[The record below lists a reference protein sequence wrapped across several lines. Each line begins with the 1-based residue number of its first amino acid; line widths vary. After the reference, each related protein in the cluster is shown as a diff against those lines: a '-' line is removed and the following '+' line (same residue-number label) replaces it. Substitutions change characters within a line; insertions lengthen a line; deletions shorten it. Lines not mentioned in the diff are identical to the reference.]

1 VGAAVLVGLGA
12 RVERR
17 KVSETVVL
25 RVGVLGPVT
34 VWNGSEELRVG
45 QPRQQ
50 AVLGILAMR
59 ANRVISRGELVDAV
73 WGQDPPASAEGG
85 IYTYVAGLRR
95 IIEPTR
101 SARGP
106 GRVLVS
112 SGAGYVL
119 HLVPGQPDAVAFEQ
133 HLARARQ
140 LRKSGDPVGAVDALE
155 SALGLWR
162 GVAFAGVPGPFAET
176 ERVRLAELRSGAAE
190 ERADVLLALGRH
202 EEVIPDLTALVADHP
217 LRERMRGLL
226 MIALYRS
233 GRHAE
238 ALRVFQDGRR
248 VLAEELGIDPGAD
261 LSRIRQ
267 QVLTCDP
274 ALDVIAEAAPA
285 SPGADRRPAS
295 PGETGGSARPPRTA
309 AGTGPRG
316 SDGSV
321 LPSGTAGPV
330 GPALL
335 SGVAPGAG
343 RAPSWAA
350 GPPGVPV
357 PAQLPLDGQGF
368 SGRHEE
374 LRALHAMLPS
384 ARAAGTGESVPVVVI
399 TGTAG
404 VGKTALAIRFGRQVA
419 KRFPDGQLYVNLR
432 GLDPG
437 APPMD
442 PSGAL
447 RFFLDAF
454 GVPPYR
460 IVAPLEE
467 RAALFRS
474 LVAGKR
480 VLVVLDNAS
489 NAAQVRPLLPGSP
502 DCLVVVTSRN
512 QMAGLVAAEGATLIT
527 LDVLGDGEAHEML
540 SRRLGQERV
549 AAEPQAAD
557 EIVAACA
564 RLPLALSIAVG
575 RAASRP
581 KRPLAELAAEL
592 RDARVRLDALE
603 AGDAATDVRAVLS
616 WSYNQLSPAAA
627 RMFRLLGLHPGPDIS
642 LPAAASLAGIS
653 RAEAGTVLRELTR
666 THMAAEHLPG
676 RFAFHDL
683 LRAYASDQCERT
695 DSPAER
701 GLATQRMLD
710 HYLHTAM
717 AASQRFSPFRSPLR
731 LAAPQPGVLPAEMAD
746 KDQAMAWF
754 DAEVP
759 VLLMLIGY
767 AEAKQF
773 DTYAWQLPWALGPFF
788 HRRGRLRAYANI
800 QQTALAAARRL
811 DDTLALA
818 HAHHLL
824 GHAQLQMN
832 EYETAE
838 PNFRRALDLFR
849 ELGDRA
855 NEAVVLN
862 GLAGMLEK
870 QERYP
875 EALAVALDALRMLKA
890 AGHWWTQATLENGV
904 GWLYAHLGQYEDALT
919 HCQRALS
926 LHRESGHRGGAADT
940 LDSLGFVYLH
950 LGDFEQ
956 AKAHYEL
963 AIDAYREIGAPFG
976 EGNSLAGLGDVLLRS
991 GDLDAARARY
1001 LQAAAILDALPHPL
1015 ADVVRGK
1022 LQDLDEDPDA
1032 DRLAAAGHPDRDPSS
1047 AAGHPDRDP
1056 SPGAATT
1063 ARSV

>member
-1 VGAAVLVGLGA
+1 
-12 RVERR
+12 
-17 KVSETVVL
+17 VVL
-25 RVGVLGPVT
+25 RVGVLGPVA

-85 IYTYVAGLRR
+85 IYTYVAGLRH

-101 SARGP
+101 SVRGP

-112 SGAGYVL
+112 TGAGYVL

-140 LRKSGDPVGAVDALE
+140 LRRSGDPVGAVDALE

-162 GVAFAGVPGPFAET
+162 GIAFAGVPGPFAET
-176 ERVRLAELRSGAAE
+176 ERVRLGELRSGAAE

-202 EEVIPDLTALVADHP
+202 EEVVPDLTALVTDHP

-226 MIALYRS
+226 MTALYRG
-233 GRHAE
+233 GRPAE
-238 ALRVFQDGRR
+238 ALRVFEDGKH
-248 VLAEELGIDPGAD
+248 VLAEELGIDPGTD

-267 QVLTCDP
+267 QVLTSDP
-274 ALDVIAEAAPA
+274 ALDLIVKGAADRAEAAE
-285 SPGADRRPAS
+285 GAARPRRP
-295 PGETGGSARPPRTA
+295 EMNRA
-309 AGTGPRG
+309 AAAAPRG

-321 LPSGTAGPV
+321 LPSGATGPAGPAGSAV
-330 GPALL
+330 L
-335 SGVAPGAG
+335 SGAGPGVSTAP
-343 RAPSWAA
+343 PWAA
-350 GPPGVPV
+350 GPSGVPV
-357 PAQLPLDGQGF
+357 PAQLPLDAQGF
-368 SGRHEE
+368 SGRHDE

-399 TGTAG
+399 AGTAG

-419 KRFPDGQLYVNLR
+419 KRFPDGQLYVDLR
-432 GLDPG
+432 GRDPS
-437 APPMD
+437 APPVE
-442 PSGAL
+442 PGGAL

-454 GVPPYR
+454 GVPKHR

-474 LVAGKR
+474 LVDGKR
-480 VLVVLDNAS
+480 VLIVLDSAS
-489 NAAQVRPLLPGSP
+489 SAAQVRPLLPGSP
-502 DCLVVVTSRN
+502 GCLVVVTSRN

-527 LDVLGDGEAHEML
+527 LDVLGDDEAHEML
-540 SRRLGQERV
+540 GRRLGQERV
-549 AAEPQAAD
+549 AAEPAAAD

-575 RAASRP
+575 RAAGRP

-616 WSYNQLSPAAA
+616 WSYDQLSPAAA

-642 LPAAASLAGIS
+642 LSAAASLAGIS
-653 RAEAGTVLRELTR
+653 RAEAGPVLRELTR
-666 THMAAEHLPG
+666 THMAVEHLPG

-683 LRAYASDQCERT
+683 LRAYATDQAERR
-695 DSPAER
+695 DSQAER

-759 VLLMLIGY
+759 VLLTLIGF
-767 AEAKQF
+767 AEANQF

-800 QQTALAAARRL
+800 QQIALAAARRL

-824 GHAQLQMN
+824 GHAQLQMSDF
-832 EYETAE
+832 EAAE
-838 PNFRRALDLFR
+838 PNFRQALDLFR

-950 LGDFEQ
+950 LGDLEQ

-991 GDLDAARARY
+991 GDLEAARSRY
-1001 LQAAAILDALPHPL
+1001 LQSAAILDALPHPL

-1022 LQDLDEDPDA
+1022 LHDLDEDPDA
-1032 DRLAAAGHPDRDPSS
+1032 DRPAAD
-1047 AAGHPDRDP
+1047 GHPDRDP
-1056 SPGAATT
+1056 SPGGRHPDRDPSPGASTT

>member
-1 VGAAVLVGLGA
+1 
-12 RVERR
+12 
-17 KVSETVVL
+17 
-25 RVGVLGPVT
+25 
-34 VWNGSEELRVG
+34 VG

-101 SARGP
+101 SLRGP

-133 HLARARQ
+133 HLVRARQ
-140 LRKSGDPVGAVDALE
+140 LRKNGDPVGAVDALE
-155 SALGLWR
+155 NALGLWR
-162 GVAFAGVPGPFAET
+162 GVGFAGVPGPFAET
-176 ERVRLAELRSGAAE
+176 ERVRLGELRSGAAE
-190 ERADVLLALGRH
+190 ERADVLLTLGRH
-202 EEVIPDLTALVADHP
+202 EEVVPDLTALVADHP

-233 GRHAE
+233 GRPAE
-238 ALRVFQDGRR
+238 ALRVYEDGRQ
-248 VLAEELGIDPGAD
+248 VLAEELGIDPGTD
-261 LSRIRQ
+261 LSRIHH
-267 QVLTCDP
+267 QVLKSDP
-274 ALDVIAEAAPA
+274 ALDLAAAAASASSADAGGPA
-285 SPGADRRPAS
+285 GRDEGSGRSRRK
-295 PGETGGSARPPRTA
+295 A
-309 AGTGPRG
+309 AGTRPRG

-321 LPSGTAGPV
+321 LPSGTAGPAV
-330 GPALL
+330 LPSAG
-335 SGVAPGAG
+335 PGAG
-343 RAPSWAA
+343 PGVGPGVGIAPSWAA

-357 PAQLPLDGQGF
+357 PAQLPLDAPGF
-368 SGRHEE
+368 SGRHDE
-374 LRALHAMLPS
+374 LRTLHALLPS
-384 ARAAGTGESVPVVVI
+384 AQAGGTDESVPVAVI
-399 TGTAG
+399 SGTAG

-419 KRFPDGQLYVNLR
+419 KRFPDGQLYMHLR
-432 GLDPG
+432 GRDPG
-437 APPMD
+437 TPPVE
-442 PSGAL
+442 SGTAL
-447 RFFLDAF
+447 QFFLDAL
-454 GVPPYR
+454 GVPPHR
-460 IVAPLEE
+460 IAASTQE
-467 RAALFRS
+467 RAALYRS
-474 LVAGKR
+474 LLDGKR
-480 VLVVLDNAS
+480 MLIVLDDAV
-489 NAAQVRPLLPGSP
+489 NAAQVRPLVPGSP
-502 DCLVVVTSRN
+502 GCLVLVTSRN
-512 QMAGLVAAEGATLIT
+512 QMAGLAAVDGATLVT
-527 LDVLGDGEAHEML
+527 LDVLGDAEAHEML
-540 SRRLGQERV
+540 ARRLGQERI
-549 AAEPQAAD
+549 AAEPEATD
-557 EIVAACA
+557 EIVVACA

-575 RAASRP
+575 RAVSRP

-592 RDARVRLDALE
+592 RDARRRLDALE
-603 AGDAATDVRAVLS
+603 ADDAATDVRAVLS
-616 WSYNQLSPAAA
+616 WSYDQLSPAAA

-642 LPAAASLAGIS
+642 LPAAASLAGIP
-653 RAEAGTVLRELTR
+653 RAEAGAALRELTR

-683 LRAYASDQCERT
+683 LRTYAADQAERY
-695 DSPAER
+695 DDPAER
-701 GLATQRMLD
+701 NSATSRMLD

-731 LAAPQPGVLPAEMAD
+731 LPAPQPGVLPAEMAD
-746 KDQAMAWF
+746 KDQARAWF
-754 DAEVP
+754 DAEVS
-759 VLLMLIGY
+759 VLLSMIRY
-767 AEAKQF
+767 AEAGCF
-773 DTYAWQLPWALGPFF
+773 DNYAWQIPWALGPFF
-788 HRRGRLRAYANI
+788 HRRGWLRSYLTI
-800 QQTALAAARRL
+800 QQTALAAAGRL
-811 DDTLALA
+811 GDTLALA

-824 GHAQLQMN
+824 GHAQLQLSD
-832 EYETAE
+832 YEAAE

-870 QERYP
+870 QERYE

-904 GWLYAHLGQYEDALT
+904 GWLYAHLGQHDEALT

-940 LDSLGFVYLH
+940 LDSLAFVYLQ
-950 LGDFEQ
+950 LGDLAQ
-956 AKAHYEL
+956 AQAHYEQ
-963 AIDAYREIGAPFG
+963 AIETYREMGAPFG
-976 EGNSLAGLGDVLLRS
+976 EGNSLSGLGDVLLRR
-991 GDLDAARARY
+991 GDVDGARSHY

-1022 LQDLDEDPDA
+1022 LRGLDEDPDPE
-1032 DRLAAAGHPDRDPSS
+1032 HE
-1047 AAGHPDRDP
+1047 P

>member
-1 VGAAVLVGLGA
+1 
-12 RVERR
+12 
-17 KVSETVVL
+17 VVL

-34 VWNGSEELRVG
+34 AWYGQEELRVG

-95 IIEPTR
+95 IIEPAR

-133 HLARARQ
+133 QLARARQ
-140 LRKSGDPVGAVDALE
+140 LRKNGDPGAAVDALE
-155 SALGLWR
+155 GALGLWR

-176 ERVRLAELRSGAAE
+176 ERIRLGELRTGAAE

-202 EEVIPDLTALVADHP
+202 EEVVPDLTVLVADHP

-226 MIALYRS
+226 MIALYRG

-238 ALRVFQDGRR
+238 ALRVFADGRH
-248 VLAEELGIDPGAD
+248 VLAEELGIDPGTE
-261 LSRIRQ
+261 LSRIYQ
-267 QVLTCDP
+267 QVLTGDP
-274 ALDVIAEAAPA
+274 ALNLPGPATDEQSTRAVPRPGDGPAEG
-285 SPGADRRPAS
+285 PGP
-295 PGETGGSARPPRTA
+295 
-309 AGTGPRG
+309 GPRE
-316 SDGSV
+316 
-321 LPSGTAGPV
+321 
-330 GPALL
+330 
-335 SGVAPGAG
+335 G

-350 GPPGVPV
+350 GAPGVPV
-357 PAQLPLDGQGF
+357 PAQLPLDAQGF
-368 SGRHEE
+368 SGRHDE
-374 LRALHAMLPS
+374 LRTLHDLLPS
-384 ARAAGTGESVPVVVI
+384 ARAAEADESVPVVVI
-399 TGTAG
+399 SGTAG

-419 KRFPDGQLYVNLR
+419 KHFPDGQVYVNLR
-432 GLDPG
+432 GRD
-437 APPMD
+437 ATRSPME
-442 PSGAL
+442 PIEAL
-447 RFFLDAF
+447 GLLLIAF
-454 GVPPYR
+454 GIPPHR
-460 IVAPLEE
+460 LTSSIEE
-467 RAALFRS
+467 RAALYRS
-474 LVAGKR
+474 LVDGKAI
-480 VLVVLDNAS
+480 LVVLDNAS

-512 QMAGLVAAEGATLIT
+512 QMAGLAAAEGATLIS
-527 LDVLGDGEAHEML
+527 LDLLSDEEAHEML
-540 SRRLGQERV
+540 ARRLGRERV

-557 EIVAACA
+557 EIITACA
-564 RLPLALSIAVG
+564 GLPLALSIAVG
-575 RAASRP
+575 RAAAGRA
-581 KRPLAELAAEL
+581 KQPLAQLAAEL
-592 RDARVRLDALE
+592 RDARNRLDALE
-603 AGDAATDVRAVLS
+603 EGDAATDVRAVLS
-616 WSYNQLSPAAA
+616 WSYDQLSPAAA
-627 RMFRLLGLHPGPDIS
+627 GMFRLLGLHPGPDVS
-642 LPAAASLAGIS
+642 LSAAASLAGIS
-653 RAEAGTVLRELTR
+653 RADAGTALRELTR

-676 RFAFHDL
+676 RFTVHDL
-683 LRAYASDQCERT
+683 LRVYAADV
-695 DSPAER
+695 AER
-701 GLATQRMLD
+701 HDPAPERSAAVQRMLD

-731 LAAPQPGVLPAEMAD
+731 LTAPQPGVLPAEMAD

-754 DAEVP
+754 DAEAP
-759 VLLMLIGY
+759 VLLTLIDY
-767 AEAKQF
+767 AGANGF
-773 DTYAWQLPWALGPFF
+773 DTYAWQIPWTLGPFF
-788 HRRGRLRAYANI
+788 HRRGRWRSYAASQRI
-800 QQTALAAARRL
+800 ALAAAQRL

-832 EYETAE
+832 DYEAAE
-838 PNFRRALDLFR
+838 PNFRQALDLFR
-849 ELGDRA
+849 EQRDRA

-862 GLAGMLEK
+862 GLGAMLEK

-875 EALAVALDALRMLKA
+875 EALAVLLDALRMLKA

-904 GWLYAHLGQYEDALT
+904 GWLYAHLEQYEDALN

-940 LDSLGFVYLH
+940 LDSLGYVYLH
-950 LGDFEQ
+950 LGDLAQ
-956 AKAHYEL
+956 AQAHYRQ
-963 AIDAYREIGAPFG
+963 AIDAYREIAAPFG
-976 EGNSLAGLGDVLLRS
+976 EGNSLAGLGDVLLRG
-991 GDLDAARARY
+991 GDPDAARELY

-1022 LQDLDEDPDA
+1022 LSDLDQDPDR
-1032 DRLAAAGHPDRDPSS
+1032 DRLAGQDHPDRGPL
-1047 AAGHPDRDP
+1047 
-1056 SPGAATT
+1056 PGPATT